1 MPLKIYVDGAYKPST
16 DQGGWSIVTDDGFE
30 KWNGVKKTTNSRME
44 IRAVI
49 EALIYLHEKDI
60 REAEIYSDSQYVIN
74 TITKNWN
81 KKKNLDLWK
90 IFDSLNNINGVKYF
104 WIKGHSDSEL
114 NNRAD
119 ELAVK
124 GSKLFIE

>member
-16 DQGGWSIVTDDGFE
+16 DQGGWYIVTDDGFE